1 MYMDIGFACIAAVPT
16 NHSGWRIGSNKY
28 KNCCVLCM
36 EFMCLIEMCDLLIVY
51 VVSRGV
57 Q

>member
-1 MYMDIGFACIAAVPT
+1 MYMDMCFVCIAAVLT
-16 NHSGWRIGSNKY
+16 NYSGWRIGSYKY

-36 EFMCLIEMCDLLIVY
+36 EFMCLIEMCGLLIVY
-51 VVSRGV
+51 FVSRGV